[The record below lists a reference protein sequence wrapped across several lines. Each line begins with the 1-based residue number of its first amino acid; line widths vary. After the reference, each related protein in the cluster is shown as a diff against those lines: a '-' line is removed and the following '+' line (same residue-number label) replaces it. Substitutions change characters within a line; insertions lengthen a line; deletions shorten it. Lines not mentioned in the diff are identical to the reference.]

1 MSRLSC
7 LALRSALR
15 ALLAQ
20 DATLAAMGGA
30 GLIHDDAP
38 RNAALPHLAFGETRW
53 RDWSSATDRG
63 GEEFLTLDIW
73 SDYQGSREALELAE
87 RIAQVIESAT
97 HIAAVGLRIVS
108 LRVEALDLRRE
119 NGGRLM
125 RASLRLRAVTETI

>member
-1 MSRLSC
+1 
-7 LALRSALR
+7 
-15 ALLAQ
+15 
-20 DATLAAMGGA
+20 
-30 GLIHDDAP
+30 
-38 RNAALPHLAFGETRW
+38 LPHLAFGETRW
-53 RDWSSATDRG
+53 RDWSSATDKG

>member
-20 DATLAAMGGA
+20 DATLAAMAGA
-30 GLIHDDAP
+30 GRIHDDAP
-38 RNAALPHLAFGETRW
+38 RNAALPHIAFGETRW
-53 RDWSSATDRG
+53 RDWSSVTDKG
-63 GEEFLTLDIW
+63 GEEFLTLEIW

-87 RIAQVIESAT
+87 RMTHVIESAT
-97 HIAAVGLRIVS
+97 NISTEGVRIVS
-108 LRVEALDLRRE
+108 LRVESLDLRRE
-119 NGGRLM
+119 NAGRLM

>member
-15 ALLAQ
+15 ALFAQ
-20 DATLAAMGGA
+20 DATLAAMAGA
-30 GLIHDDAP
+30 GRIHDDAP
-38 RNAALPHLAFGETRW
+38 RNAALPHIAFGETRW
-53 RDWSSATDRG
+53 RDWSSATDKG

-87 RIAQVIESAT
+87 RMTQAIEGASN
-97 HIAAVGLRIVS
+97 IAAQGMRIVS
-108 LRVEALDLRRE
+108 LRVESLDLRRE
-119 NGGRLM
+119 NSGRLM